1 MTTTSGKMSPR
12 ERVSRSIRG
21 LKPDKLPIVVIN
33 SNTFMCQYYGVSVE
47 DYVSTPA
54 ICADVNIRFI
64 KEFGVDCDLVA
75 TGYILY
81 GAGTE
86 LGVKW
91 EFAGNNFPGNVEG
104 PIKSEADLNNFKIPT
119 EPVGYFKNY
128 LDTIEQITNAIG
140 DTHHLKASFLGPFSL
155 GCFLRGIE
163 PTLIDMVMNPSFFNS
178 LMRLCREISV
188 FLGKNLLLA
197 GLRYPILNEIF
208 LSPGFISPDSYHK
221 SVAPYILDVQ
231 RRVGPEVASNSFA
244 FMGVPN
250 DVESQKIDSSLFV
263 AFFGVGESLEDIKK
277 GVFYRSPGFPYPAA
291 ISGRALNNW
300 DVDRILAFLK
310 DALDYL
316 VGEEGIYPSISLS
329 SVQAENKETAN
340 EIAQKIKAIN
350 RFRDAY
356 EL

>member
-1 MTTTSGKMSPR
+1 MTKDSGEMTPR

-47 DYVSTPA
+47 DYVSKPA
-54 ICADVNIRFI
+54 VCADVNINFI
-64 KEFGVDCDLVA
+64 KEFGVDCDLIA

-104 PIKSEADLNNFKIPT
+104 PLKSEADLNNFKIPT
-119 EPVGYFKNY
+119 EPEGYFKNY
-128 LDTIEQITNAIG
+128 LETIKRITMTLG

-163 PTLIDMVMNPSFFNS
+163 ETLIDMVMNPSFFKS
-178 LMRLCREISV
+178 LMRLCSEISV
-188 FLGKNLLLA
+188 FLGKNLLRT

-208 LSPGFISPDSYHK
+208 LSPGFMSPDSYHS

-250 DVESQKIDSSLFV
+250 DPASQKIDASLFV

-277 GVFYRSPGFPYPAA
+277 GVYYRSPGFPYPAA
-291 ISGRALNNW
+291 VSGRALNNW
-300 DVDRILAFLK
+300 DVDRIISFLQN
-310 DALDYL
+310 ALDYL
-316 VGEEGIYPSISLS
+316 VREEGIYPSISLS
-329 SVQAENKETAN
+329 SVQAENKD
-340 EIAQKIKAIN
+340 IAKDIAKKIRAIN
-350 RFRDAY
+350 AFRDEY

>member
-1 MTTTSGKMSPR
+1 MAKNSGEMPPR

-47 DYVSTPA
+47 DPVSKPD
-54 ICADVNIRFI
+54 ICADVNINFI

-91 EFAGNNFPGNVEG
+91 EFAGISFPGNVGG
-104 PIKSEADLNNFKIPT
+104 PIRSEADLNNFKVPSKPA
-119 EPVGYFKNY
+119 EYFKNY
-128 LDTIEQITNAIG
+128 LDTIWRVTDAMG

-163 PTLIDMVMNPSFFNS
+163 ETLIDMAMNPSFFKA
-178 LMRLCREISV
+178 LMRRCSEISV
-188 FLGKNLLLA
+188 FLRKNLLLV

-208 LSPGFISPDSYHK
+208 LSPGFMSPDYYHSY
-221 SVAPYILDVQ
+221 VAPYILEVQ
-231 RRVGPEVASNSFA
+231 RRVGPEVASNNLA

-250 DVESQKIDSSLFV
+250 DPESQKIDSS
-263 AFFGVGESLEDIKK
+263 A
-277 GVFYRSPGFPYPAA
+277 Y
-291 ISGRALNNW
+291 ALNAGET
-300 DVDRILAFLK
+300 VDK
-310 DALDYL
+310 
-316 VGEEGIYPSISLS
+316 V
-329 SVQAENKETAN
+329 V
-340 EIAQKIKAIN
+340 
-350 RFRDAY
+350 
-356 EL
+356 ELL